1 MCDLRIFVKKR
12 QICQVI
18 PTPVNQESQDQESKK
33 SKANQDKSGKE
44 MERKSSKQ
52 SNNTP
57 IQSESV
63 MEIMNNDLN
72 ESGDL
77 VLNEQPDRETSFKMF
92 GEGERSFVAK
102 TWTPY
107 EYHLGLYF
115 I

>member
-1 MCDLRIFVKKR
+1 M
-12 QICQVI
+12 I
-18 PTPVNQESQDQESKK
+18 PENQESQDQETKK
-33 SKANQDKSGKE
+33 TKASQDKSGKE

-92 GEGERSFVAK
+92 GEGKNNHTCVTKFK
-102 TWTPY
+102 TWTRK
-107 EYHLGLYF
+107 EYHLRLDL